1 MLIILFCLKGKPP
14 LPWSGA
20 PFSLLLT
27 VQTLPFSCLSLE
39 IPGPLCV
46 SLALFSLVRG
56 LWLEINF
63 FSNGFNFH
71 VYAHDTTSVSSSPA
85 FPEFQVCISCCVL
98 NSSHSPSKPSSSPQD
113 VVSSGSTSG
122 YETSGPGLLL
132 LGALGAPWS
141 QWMKTWSFCRSF
153 HVPPPFPSSPSLPP
167 LPQSGPP

>member
-1 MLIILFCLKGKPP
+1 M
-14 LPWSGA
+14 
-20 PFSLLLT
+20 
-27 VQTLPFSCLSLE
+27 QTLPFSCLSLE

-98 NSSHSPSKPSSSPQD
+98 NSSHSASKPSSSPQD